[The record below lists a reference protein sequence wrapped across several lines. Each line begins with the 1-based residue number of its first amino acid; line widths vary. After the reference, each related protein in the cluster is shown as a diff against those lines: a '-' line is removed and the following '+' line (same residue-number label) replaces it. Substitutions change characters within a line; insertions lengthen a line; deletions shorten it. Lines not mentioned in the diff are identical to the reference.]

1 MEMPVYLFTGF
12 LEAGKTKFVQETLQD
27 PAFNEGESMLLV
39 LCEEGEEEY
48 DLSAMPLAGEN
59 ITIVTFDE
67 EQMLTPDR
75 LQAAQKRAKASRVL
89 VEYNGMW
96 NLDTLYAAL
105 PDNWFVCEEIYLA
118 DAETIMAYNANM
130 RQLVFDKLQS
140 AQMVIFN
147 RVNRD
152 MDIVALH
159 KLVRAVNRRTGIGY
173 EYVDGSFVP
182 DQIEDPLPF
191 DLNADVVEIKEDD
204 YAVWY
209 AHLSENM
216 PMYDGKTIQYLGLV
230 VRDPSMG
237 GDHMAIG
244 RQVMVCCA
252 DDTAYRP
259 LVAKYSGASRFKTGD
274 WVLVTGKVKLEKS
287 RFYEGKG
294 PVVYVTKIDKAAP
307 AQNPVA
313 TFY

>member
-12 LEAGKTKFVQETLQD
+12 LEAGKTKFIQETLAD
-27 PAFNEGESMLLV
+27 PKFNEGERMLLI

-48 DLSAMPLAGEN
+48 DLSVMPGGGEN

-67 EQMLTPDR
+67 EQMITPDR
-75 LQAAQKRAKASRVL
+75 LSAAQKRAKAQRVL

-96 NLDTLYAAL
+96 SLDTLYAAL
-105 PDNWFVCEEIYLA
+105 PDGWFVCEEIFLA
-118 DAETIMAYNANM
+118 DAQTIGAYNANM

-140 AQMVIFN
+140 AQMVIYN
-147 RVNRD
+147 RCENST
-152 MDIVALH
+152 DIEALH

-173 EYVDGSFVP
+173 EFVDGSFMP
-182 DQIEDPLPF
+182 DEIEDPLPF
-191 DLNADVVEIKEDD
+191 DLIAPVVEIKEED

-216 PMYDGKTIQYLGLV
+216 ATYDGKTIEYLGVV

-237 GDHMAIG
+237 SDHMAIG

-259 LVAKYSGASRFKTGD
+259 LVAKFSGASRFKTGD
-274 WVLVTGKVKLEKS
+274 WVLVTGKIKLEKS

-294 PVVYVTKIDKAAP
+294 PVVYVTQIRPAAP